1 MKIKLRFQIFQIDFK
16 GNNTLCFYSRPPF
29 SIQNEEDSILL
40 ARYLVEENQEDW
52 VIFDENRANS
62 VKIVKSVFKNLIKS
76 YELFSK
82 DEY

>member
-16 GNNTLCFYSRPPF
+16 GNTLCFYSRPPF